1 MKTLLILII
10 VACLFFSIADAQSMN
25 SFLRKLERRD
35 RNLIREIERSKTNRR
50 RHRHSRRLARRL
62 FRRLDDRVFF
72 GPRSSRHFYQRTQRI
87 TRRRISRPA
96 PRDTVTPQ
104 IKQETENAMRTID
117 GLLVAIDQTPKP
129 EMRIN
134 IRQKKPIVRV
144 ETTQRTKQEVTKV
157 NKEIDSLLK
166 EVLPKIKAPRFNEYI
181 GIAAKEK
188 RKRIRAESELSLLKK
203 QKDSLNKKVKKQHK
217 SIKKSKK
224 SLINMN

>member
-1 MKTLLILII
+1 
-10 VACLFFSIADAQSMN
+10 MN

-188 RKRIRAESELSLLKK
+188 KEKELELNLNFLYLK
-203 QKDSLNKKVKKQHK
+203 NKKTLWT
-217 SIKKSKK
+217 KKSKNN
-224 SLINMN
+224 INQLKK